1 MLLRELISWVQL
13 FITQMPEESW
23 IAAKLRKHY
32 WTRKLRVIGHGPYIA
47 KGAEFFGTKMIDIG
61 NQFIM
66 GRNVIIDANNSSGI
80 YIGHNVGIAL
90 GSYIRAANH
99 ATKNL
104 NKPIQTQGH
113 ESVKIQFNNTIYSI
127 VINDDVWIGA
137 SAIILS
143 GAQIGKGSIIAAG
156 AVVSS
161 IIPPFSIVVG
171 NPGRVIANREKK

>member
-1 MLLRELISWVQL
+1 
-13 FITQMPEESW
+13 
-23 IAAKLRKHY
+23 
-32 WTRKLRVIGHGPYIA
+32 
-47 KGAEFFGTKMIDIG
+47 
-61 NQFIM
+61 
-66 GRNVIIDANNSSGI
+66 
-80 YIGHNVGIAL
+80 
-90 GSYIRAANH
+90 
-99 ATKNL
+99 
-104 NKPIQTQGH
+104 
-113 ESVKIQFNNTIYSI
+113 